1 MAWVGE
7 RFISKEEREKIK
19 DAKKKERDYLGY
31 LASAVDRM
39 TPKETNY
46 KLKTF
51 EGE

>member
-39 TPKETNY
+39 TPKETDYRLKVY
-46 KLKTF
+46 K
-51 EGE
+51 G

>member
-19 DAKKKERDYLGY
+19 AAKKKEKDYLGY

-39 TPKETNY
+39 TPKETDY
-46 KLKTF
+46 KLKIYK
-51 EGE
+51 G